1 MSALRSLRTR
11 LLVAA
16 SATLLSACASYEDRS
31 AAVANSLEAGQ
42 YAAAASAAKA
52 GLDDAPD
59 RDRLLWE
66 LEYAACERAAGN
78 WKVSLDAFERAEDG
92 LRKWD
97 EAPDLLV
104 GSETS
109 ATLVNLTALPYRGTG
124 YDRIMAA
131 TYRAMNE
138 LALGRTDRARV
149 ELNRTLLRQ
158 DEAAA
163 FARRQVEAA
172 RSEAANAGKQGDKGV
187 DASRSANA
195 PETQARLSALY
206 GDLKT
211 YRIYGDYVNPFSLWL
226 HGVFFLATAEGGS
239 DVERAHKS
247 LERLHAIVP
256 GCAAATA
263 DYELARR
270 LRDGEPLPPVVWVV
284 HESGMAPHKT
294 EERVD
299 IPLFI
304 VSDTVPYA
312 GIALPKLVFHG
323 GATPSLAVE
332 SAGRV
337 VARTESLAS
346 MDAVIA
352 TDFDNEKGVIVTR
365 SIVTAG
371 LKAATQY
378 VLNAAARKVAEER
391 QDAAGFLIY
400 LGTYATTGIAT
411 YATTKAD
418 LRTWRSLPKDFGVT
432 RLPIPPDRRLRLVG
446 STPAQSADI
455 TLPAG
460 SAFIVLAKSTA
471 AGTPLIVSVTPLK
484 P

>member
-1 MSALRSLRTR
+1 MRLRPAIRP
-11 LLVAA
+11 LLLAA
-16 SATLLSACASYEDRS
+16 SAALLSACASYEEES

-52 GLDDAPD
+52 GLDDAPE
-59 RDRLLWE
+59 RDRLVWK

-78 WKVSLDAFERAEDG
+78 WQASLTAFDDAEAD

-97 EAPDLLV
+97 DAPDLLV
-104 GSETS
+104 SSETS
-109 ATLVNLTALPYRGTG
+109 ATLVNLTYLPYRGTG
-124 YDRIMAA
+124 YDRIMTA

-138 LALGRTDRARV
+138 LALGRVDRARV
-149 ELNRTLLRQ
+149 ELNRTLIRQ

-163 FARRQVEAA
+163 FAKRQVEATRA
-172 RSEAANAGKQGDKGV
+172 ESADANKQGDKSV
-187 DASRSANA
+187 DASRSADS
-195 PETQARLSALY
+195 PETQAKLTSLY

-211 YRIYGDYVNPFSLWL
+211 YRIYGDYVNPFSVWL
-226 HGVFFLATAEGGS
+226 HGVFFIATADGNS
-239 DVERAHKS
+239 DIERGHKS
-247 LERLHAIVP
+247 LERLHALVP
-256 GCAAATA
+256 GCAAASA
-263 DYELARR
+263 DFELARSLRNGAR
-270 LRDGEPLPPVVWVV
+270 LQPTVWVV
-284 HESGMAPHKT
+284 YETGMAPKKV

-312 GIALPKLVFHG
+312 GVALPKLVFNHG
-323 GATPSLAVE
+323 HTPSLAIE
-332 SAGRV
+332 GEGKTL
-337 VARTESLAS
+337 ARTESVAS

-352 TDFDNEKGVIVTR
+352 TDFDNERGTIVTR

-371 LKAATQY
+371 LKVAAQY
-378 VLNAAARKVAEER
+378 ALNAAARKVAEER

-400 LGTYATTGIAT
+400 LGTYAGTGIAT

-418 LRTWRSLPKDFGVT
+418 LRTWRSLPKDFQIA
-432 RLPIPPDRRLRLVG
+432 RLPVPADRKLRLVG
-446 STPAQSADI
+446 SSAAQSADI

-460 SAFIVLAKSTA
+460 SAFLVVAKSTA
-471 AGTPLIVSVTPLK
+471 AGTPLTVSVTPLK